1 MTSSR
6 SPKAV
11 PAGQAAPVNFDLY
24 IEARSGEPG
33 QDEALNV
40 RAYRVLREALLSGAF
55 APGTHLNIRPIAA
68 EIGMSPM
75 PVREALAR
83 LRSDGA
89 LEALP
94 NRAFRVPVLRVE
106 TFRDILLTRIRLEA
120 LACERAAT
128 RADYRDTRRI
138 AALYEAM
145 SAEQEGQPEVYLALH
160 RRFHFAIYAIA
171 GMPVL
176 TEVIE
181 GLWLRI
187 GPLIAQSSRERT
199 AMDRNHHGA
208 IVAALRASD
217 PVGIAAALRDDIAD
231 GLEPV
236 CDYLSARQGEV
247 DRAD

>member
-1 MTSSR
+1 MSPSS
-6 SPKAV
+6 SPKAEDSE
-11 PAGQAAPVNFDLY
+11 PVDFSLY
-24 IEARSGEPG
+24 TGERSGEPG
-33 QDEALNV
+33 PEEALNV

-68 EIGMSPM
+68 EIGMSSM

-89 LEALP
+89 LETLP
-94 NRAFRVPVLRVE
+94 NRAFRVPVLTVE
-106 TFRDILLTRIRLEA
+106 TFRDILLARIRLES

-128 RADYRDTRRI
+128 RADHLDIRRI
-138 AALYEAM
+138 ADLHDAM
-145 SAEQEGQPEVYLALH
+145 SADEGGMPDVYLALH

-176 TEVIE
+176 NELIE

-187 GPLIAQSSRERT
+187 GPLIAQSRRDRV
-199 AMDRNHHGA
+199 AVDRNHHRA

-217 PVGIAAALRDDIAD
+217 PLGIAAALRDDIAD

-236 CDYLSARQGEV
+236 CRYLAARQPG
-247 DRAD
+247 ASG

>member
-1 MTSSR
+1 MDSSSSSR
-6 SPKAV
+6 
-11 PAGQAAPVNFDLY
+11 AGGGGAATPVDFGLY
-24 IEARSGEPG
+24 MGPRSGEPG

-94 NRAFRVPVLRVE
+94 NRAFRVPVLKVE
-106 TFRDILLTRIRLEA
+106 TFREILLARIRLEA

-128 RADYRDTRRI
+128 RVDYLDVRRI
-138 AALYEAM
+138 ADLYDAM
-145 SAEQEGQPEVYLALH
+145 SAEEKGKPEVYLALH
-160 RRFHFAIYAIA
+160 RRFHFAIYAVA
-171 GMPVL
+171 AMPVL
-176 TEVIE
+176 SEVIE

-187 GPLIAQSSRERT
+187 GPLIAQSSRERM

-217 PVGIAAALRDDIAD
+217 PVGIASALRDDIAD

-236 CDYLSARQGEV
+236 CDYLSARQREA
-247 DRAD
+247 DRGS